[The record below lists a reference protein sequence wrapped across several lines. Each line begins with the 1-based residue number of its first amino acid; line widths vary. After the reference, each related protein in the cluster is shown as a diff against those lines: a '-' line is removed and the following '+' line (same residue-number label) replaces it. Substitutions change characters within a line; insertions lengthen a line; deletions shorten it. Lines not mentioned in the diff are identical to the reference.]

1 MLGRDK
7 LELIIV
13 VRAYMPYDT
22 LNLVAATLLGLNFP
36 TEMND
41 GMQPS

>member
-13 VRAYMPYDT
+13 VRAYMPHGT
-22 LNLVAATLLGLNFP
+22 LNLVAATLLGLNIL

-41 GMQPS
+41 SMQPL

>member
-13 VRAYMPYDT
+13 VRAYMPHGT
-22 LNLVAATLLGLNFP
+22 LNLVAATLLGLNFL

-41 GMQPS
+41 SMQPL